1 MYEIESDK
9 GNWRSELKK
18 GRQGMN
24 EVKWEMDPRLANY
37 YKAIGKARVDEIKE
51 ELREYGLDGPDKD
64 ITWMPFMIECIT
76 NGALGEL
83 TKPEIN
89 INLFKDQIQ
98 VEFYSNPISEVKA
111 TEFAMTMGD
120 WQIAQATTARRMQI
134 RVPIYGRDGLQ
145 RLLEVTSHSAFEE
158 DEMLGIRLMSLA
170 GRSESANT
178 IFNGASTLTIDYEFK
193 NNPIYNSI
201 GELQEI
207 MEDTMEGNI
216 NLDVNLTRY
225 GSSCSKT
232 NYQLLKRSDLN
243 DCFQDAMPYRFGIA
257 LEEDKISKEHLKV
270 IDEPLARN
278 KRTDVNDTLE
288 ETKPMVPELRD
299 LIERINGDLGTDYK
313 ILPREENYNSYSKI
327 SNKNIHDNAQI
338 KTPEEF
344 AVEDFLQELYGDNPI
359 GHEPND
365 MEWSYIT
372 ELNQLLLDEYSADY
386 LINHAVELKEVRLYL
401 NNDNELVN
409 LDDFLDIRMPF
420 NEEAYLQVYIN
431 SFNPVEI
438 RDGAKNNKRR

>member
-37 YKAIGKARVDEIKE
+37 YKAMGKARVDEIKE
-51 ELREYGLDGPDKD
+51 ELREYRLDGPDKD
-64 ITWMPFMIECIT
+64 ITWMPFMIECIE

-98 VEFYSNPISEVKA
+98 VEFYSSPISEVKA

-193 NNPIYNSI
+193 NNPIYNSM

-207 MEDTMEGNI
+207 MEDTMAGNI

-232 NYQLLKRSDLN
+232 TYQLLKRNVLN
-243 DCFQDAMPYRFGIA
+243 DCFQDAMPYRFGLA
-257 LEEDKISKEHLKV
+257 LEEDNIDKEHLKV
-270 IDEPLARN
+270 IDEPITRN
-278 KRTDVNDTLE
+278 ERVHVNETLE
-288 ETKPMVPELRD
+288 ETRPMAPELRD

-313 ILPREENYNSYSKI
+313 ILPREENYKSYSKI
-327 SNKNIHDNAQI
+327 ANKNIHDNTQI

-344 AVEDFLQELYGDNPI
+344 AVKDFLQGLYGEAPGPI
-359 GHEPND
+359 KPND
-365 MEWSYIT
+365 IEWSYIT
-372 ELNQLLLDEYSADY
+372 ELNQLLLETYSANY
-386 LINHAVELKEVRLYL
+386 LLNHSKELKEVKLYL
-401 NNDNELVN
+401 NKNNELIG

-420 NEEAYLQVYIN
+420 HEESYLQVYIN
-431 SFNPVEI
+431 AFNPVEI
-438 RDGAKNNKRR
+438 RDEAKNNKRR